1 MNGGGGRRL
10 IGARTGTSTIKGSHR
25 ASPATTVAL
34 GGISGADA
42 GAECRP
48 QDAGD
53 GRDHQKPPRHLHA
66 IHARHASFIGF
77 IGEQIPQLA
86 RRFRSHDADGS
97 CVARAVQPWIHVG
110 GRLAELPHETVK
122 CVRVVLLKEA

>member
-1 MNGGGGRRL
+1 MNGGGDAGSSVPGRAHPQL
-10 IGARTGTSTIKGSHR
+10 GVSPGVTGDDCCPR
-25 ASPATTVAL
+25 
-34 GGISGADA
+34 GISGADA